1 MNTCRRLAL
10 HTFGLIALIPI
21 FAFARPA
28 ASPLPQQDSPM
39 LSVTPLKNRKPAEQ
53 ANLKV
58 DTTMVLVPV
67 TVTDAKDHPVTDLS
81 PDSFRV
87 FEDNVEQRV
96 VSFHQEDG
104 PVSVGFI
111 FDSSSS
117 MKNRMDC
124 SIAAIKQFLKTLMPK
139 DEFLLIRFA
148 DSPSLVNGFTDNP
161 DDILE
166 KLSFVQPQGWTALND
181 AIVLGIHK
189 MKSAKNLRRALFVLT
204 DGSDN
209 NSRYSDSELRNLARE
224 SDVRIYS
231 IGLFERPQFLEK
243 LGMDSGGKAYWAHHL
258 DDLPATVE
266 RLSRDFRNQYV
277 LGYAPHDSHNDGKF
291 RSVRVQIM
299 KTIEGMPLNVFW
311 RHGYFSLP
319 N

>member
-1 MNTCRRLAL
+1 M
-10 HTFGLIALIPI
+10 IA
-21 FAFARPA
+21 
-28 ASPLPQQDSPM
+28 
-39 LSVTPLKNRKPAEQ
+39 PLKTRKPTAS

-58 DTTMVLVPV
+58 ETTMVLVPV
-67 TVTDAKDHPVTDLS
+67 TVTDAKDHPVTDLT
-81 PDSFRV
+81 PTAFRV
-87 FEDNVEQRV
+87 FEDNIEQKV
-96 VSFHQEDG
+96 VSFQQEDG

-117 MKNRMDC
+117 MKNRMDR
-124 SIAAIKQFLKTLMPK
+124 SVAAIQQFLKTLMPH
-139 DEFLLIRFA
+139 DEFFLIRFA
-148 DSPSLVNGFTDNP
+148 DSPTLVTGFTDKP
-161 DDILE
+161 DDILSE
-166 KLSFVQPQGWTALND
+166 LSFVQPQGWTALND

-189 MKSAKNLRRALFVLT
+189 MRAAKNSRRALFVLT

-209 NSRYSDSELRNLARE
+209 NSRYTDNELRNLVRE

-231 IGLFERPQFLEK
+231 IGLYERPDYLAK
-243 LGMDSGGKAYWAHHL
+243 LGMDSGGKAYWAHKL

-277 LGYAPHDSHNDGKF
+277 LGYAPQDPHNDGKF
-291 RSVRVQIM
+291 RQVRVQIL

-319 N
+319 D

>member
-1 MNTCRRLAL
+1 MNTCRRLVL
-10 HTFGLIALIPI
+10 QTIGFIALIPMA
-21 FAFARPA
+21 AFAGPA
-28 ASPLPQQDSPM
+28 ADPVPQQDSPL
-39 LSVTPLKNRKPAEQ
+39 LSPLKNRNPTAS

-67 TVTDAKDHPVTDLS
+67 TVTDATDHPVTDLT
-81 PDSFRV
+81 PGAFRV
-87 FEDNVEQRV
+87 FEDNIEQRV

-117 MKNRMDC
+117 MKKRMEP
-124 SIAAIKQFLKTLMPK
+124 SIEAIKQFLKTLMPK
-139 DEFLLIRFA
+139 DEFFLIRFA
-148 DSPSLVNGFTDNP
+148 DSPAVVNGFTDNP

-209 NSRYSDSELRNLARE
+209 NSRYTDNELRNLVRE

-231 IGLFERPQFLEK
+231 IGLYERPQFLEK
-243 LGMDSGGKAYWAHHL
+243 LGMDSGGKAYWAHNL

-266 RLSRDFRNQYV
+266 RLSRDFRSQYV
-277 LGYAPHDSHNDGKF
+277 LGYAPHESHNDGKF

>member
-1 MNTCRRLAL
+1 MKTCRRLAS
-10 HTFGLIALIPI
+10 HTIGLIVLIPI
-21 FAFARPA
+21 FAFAGPA
-28 ASPLPQQDSPM
+28 TDPPSQQDSPL
-39 LSVTPLKNRKPAEQ
+39 LSVTPLKNRNPVAS

-67 TVTDAKDHPVTDLS
+67 TVTDATDHPVTDLT
-81 PDSFRV
+81 PGAFRV
-87 FEDNVEQRV
+87 FEDNVEQKV
-96 VSFHQEDG
+96 VSFQQEDG

-117 MKNRMDC
+117 MKKRMEP
-124 SIAAIKQFLKTLMPK
+124 SIEAIKQFLKTLMPK

-148 DSPSLVNGFTDNP
+148 DSPSVVNGFTDNP

-189 MKSAKNLRRALFVLT
+189 MKAAKNSRRALFVLT

-209 NSRYSDSELRNLARE
+209 NSRYTDNELRNLVRE

-231 IGLFERPQFLEK
+231 IGLYEKPQFLEK
-243 LGMDSGGKAYWAHHL
+243 LGMDSGGKAYWAHNL

-266 RLSRDFRNQYV
+266 RLSRDFRSQYV
-277 LGYAPHDSHNDGKF
+277 LGYAPHESHNDGKF
-291 RSVRVQIM
+291 RSVRVQIL